1 MIEFVI
7 LNWALMGVWLAWD
20 KMDDYR
26 TTLSEKLTGLL
37 LVSIF
42 GSIIVL
48 AIVIFE
54 LIQLSKRSWEK

>member
-1 MIEFVI
+1 
-7 LNWALMGVWLAWD
+7 MGVWLSWD

-26 TTLSEKLTGLL
+26 TTLSERLTGLL

-48 AIVIFE
+48 VIVIFE
-54 LIQLSKRSWEK
+54 LIQLAKRSWKE